1 MATYGTSNKYI
12 NYSVNSMELS
22 YDINSNTSVV
32 RVWIDVWRTNTGY
45 TTYGKGTVYARI
57 NGGVY
62 SAGIT
67 SSQTITSTAIRL
79 GTWDVTVGHN
89 ADGSKTIGVSGWIS
103 HSMFSSSEQ
112 GYNHTLTT
120 IPRQANMTDSPSSFK
135 DTDNPWFKFSN
146 PGNFNMECWLEPNPG
161 GTHYAKRTLS
171 GTSGTYTWTLT
182 DEERKQLREA
192 CKGKTCTIR
201 IGLFSNNCAW
211 ASYHDR
217 TYVMTNAEPVIDS
230 ISTEI
235 TSPFGSLCLQG
246 KSSLKIIAD
255 SVTCK
260 YGATV
265 KSYAITGESINYS
278 GTNNYDYTG
287 IINSSGSK
295 TYTVTVTDSR
305 GFTGTKTVSVDVTAY
320 TYPTLSVEAY
330 RSNSS
335 GTKDNINGNCITVV
349 PTFSYCNITG
359 NNISTKKITIDSTV
373 KNTSFATGGKYTIG
387 TYALDSTH
395 RVTVEIKDNV
405 GNGTVYTLEIGI
417 AKIPF
422 QIPLHKNGMG
432 IGRYCDSE
440 GQFQL
445 GYDLRLFGK
454 ILDSSGSELMMF
466 GVTEDY
472 DDD

>member
-1 MATYGTSNKYI
+1 
-12 NYSVNSMELS
+12 
-22 YDINSNTSVV
+22 
-32 RVWIDVWRTNTGY
+32 
-45 TTYGKGTVYARI
+45 
-57 NGGVY
+57 
-62 SAGIT
+62 
-67 SSQTITSTAIRL
+67 
-79 GTWDVTVGHN
+79 
-89 ADGSKTIGVSGWIS
+89 
-103 HSMFSSSEQ
+103 
-112 GYNHTLTT
+112 
-120 IPRQANMTDSPSSFK
+120 
-135 DTDNPWFKFSN
+135 
-146 PGNFNMECWLEPNPG
+146 
-161 GTHYAKRTLS
+161 
-171 GTSGTYTWTLT
+171 
-182 DEERKQLREA
+182 
-192 CKGKTCTIR
+192 
-201 IGLFSNNCAW
+201 
-211 ASYHDR
+211 
-217 TYVMTNAEPVIDS
+217 MTNAEPVIDS

-335 GTKDNINGNCITVV
+335 GTKDNINGNYITVV

-359 NNISTKKITIDSTV
+359 NSISAKKITIDSTV